1 MKSIATNSALNE
13 CVDTFKRMNATADE
27 VKKSRETLFLYLYWT
42 KTKKFIFY
50 VLGYTQFQI
59 PDVFVKTT

>member
-13 CVDTFKRMNATADE
+13 CVDTFKRMADE

-42 KTKKFIFY
+42 KTKNFIFY